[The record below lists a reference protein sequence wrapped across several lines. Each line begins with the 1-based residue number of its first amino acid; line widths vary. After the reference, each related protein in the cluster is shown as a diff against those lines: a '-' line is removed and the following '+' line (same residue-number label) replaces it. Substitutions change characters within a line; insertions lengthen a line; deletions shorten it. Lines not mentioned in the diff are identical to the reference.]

1 MAIYHCKVTIISR
14 STGRSSVGAAAYRAG
29 ECLTNERDGRTHDYT
44 RKGGVTHTEIIAPDN
59 APEWARDREKL
70 WNEVEKAEKSI
81 DAQLCREVEVALP
94 AELNPE
100 QQKELVRDYV
110 KENFVDH
117 GMIADVAIHD
127 KGDGNPHAHILL
139 TMREVDREG
148 NWQAKCKK
156 EYELDKDGN
165 KQRLPSGNYK
175 CRRVDAND
183 WNKKEALERWR
194 EGWEKSAN
202 RHLERAGHET
212 RIDRRSL
219 EAQGIEREPQIHEG
233 RARVIQKKEAK
244 RGKTVELER
253 SKLNREIKE
262 RNEKF
267 KKLDRQQQRYTRNVE
282 RILKKA
288 EKIKDLTE
296 VRTEAGAEKVQ
307 AKNEQKRLDLKTVD
321 NICVREADKLRVE
334 ITKLDKEIAE
344 LRRDIMPPEN
354 IRKAA
359 ERRYLGKEILD
370 ELKKHGHDQRQFDAA
385 GDAWKRDN
393 AQYERELQSVGL
405 LDLKRKFELEQ
416 TRKDLT
422 GRWNELKQRGQEL
435 DQRGREINVRIRER
449 MAEPDAEQKIRASE
463 HKISE
468 ASRDGDKK
476 VTALENQRIVLEER
490 VAKWEDL
497 RNQVEPQIKRLGRA
511 QIIINGPM
519 EYKNFHAQARSQ
531 LAKLLR
537 NHPAPQRVRGR
548 TQARIADD
556 DDPSKKRG
564 KGLDI

>member
-1 MAIYHCKVTIISR
+1 MAIYHLHNKIISR
-14 STGRSSVGAAAYRAG
+14 ADGRSSVGAAAYRAG
-29 ECLTNERDGRTHDYT
+29 ERLLNERDGRTHDYT
-44 RKGGVTHTEIIAPDN
+44 RKGNVEHTEILAPEY
-59 APEWARDREKL
+59 APEWAKNRETL
-70 WNEVEKAEKSI
+70 WNEVERTEKNI
-81 DAQLCREVEVALP
+81 NAQLCRELEVALP
-94 AELNPE
+94 AELTLE
-100 QQKELVRDYV
+100 QQKELLREFS
-110 KENFVDH
+110 KEFVEQ
-117 GMIADVAIHD
+117 GAIVDVAIHNPP
-127 KGDGNPHAHILL
+127 GNPHAHLL
-139 TMREVDREG
+139 MTMRALDKEG
-148 NWQAKCKK
+148 QWMARQKK
-156 EYELDKDGN
+156 EYILDKNGQ
-165 KQRLPSGNYK
+165 KQYDPVKKTYK
-175 CRRVDAND
+175 CKTIKTRD
-183 WNKKEALERWR
+183 WDDPETLKRWR
-194 EGWEKSAN
+194 ETWEQKTNLA
-202 RHLERAGHET
+202 LEKAGHEV

-219 EAQGIEREPQIHEG
+219 KDQGVDREPQIHEG

-267 KKLDRQQQRYTRNVE
+267 KKFDRQQQRYTRNVE

-296 VRTEAGAEKVQ
+296 VRTEAGADKVQ
-307 AKNEQKRLDLKTVD
+307 AKNEQRRLDLKTVD
-321 NICVREADKLRVE
+321 NICVREADKLRAE
-334 ITKLDKEIAE
+334 IAKLDKEIAE
-344 LRRDIMPPEN
+344 LRRDIMPPEK

-370 ELKKHGHDQRQFDAA
+370 ELKKHGHEQRQFDAA

-416 TRKDLT
+416 TRKDLS

-435 DQRGREINVRIRER
+435 DQRGREINARIRER

-490 VAKWEDL
+490 VAKWENL

-519 EYKNFHAQARSQ
+519 VGKNFRAQARSQ
-531 LAKLLR
+531 LAELLR

>member
-1 MAIYHCKVTIISR
+1 MAIYHLHTKIISR
-14 STGRSSVGAAAYRAG
+14 ADGRSAVGAAAYRAG

-44 RKGGVTHTEIIAPDN
+44 RKGNVEHTEIIAPDN

-100 QQKELVRDYV
+100 QQKELLREYVR
-110 KENFVDH
+110 ENFVDH
-117 GMIADVAIHD
+117 GMIADVVIHNPP
-127 KGDGNPHAHILL
+127 GNDHGHILL
-139 TMREVDREG
+139 TMRELDRDG

-183 WNKKEALERWR
+183 WNKKETHEKWRESWEQKVNLALE
-194 EGWEKSAN
+194 K
-202 RHLERAGHET
+202 AGHEV

-219 EAQGIEREPQIHEG
+219 EAQGIDREPQIHEG
-233 RARVIQKKEAK
+233 RARVIQEKEQR
-244 RGKTVELER
+244 RGREVELDR
-253 SKLNREIKE
+253 SRINREIKE

-296 VRTEAGAEKVQ
+296 VRTEAGADKVQ
-307 AKNEQKRLDLKTVD
+307 AKNEQRLLDLKTVD
-321 NICVREADKLRVE
+321 NICVREADKLRAE
-334 ITKLDKEIAE
+334 IAKLDKEIAE
-344 LRRDIMPPEN
+344 LRRDIMPPGK

-359 ERRYLGKEILD
+359 ERRYLGKEILA
-370 ELKKHGHDQRQFDAA
+370 ELKKHGHEQRQFDAA

-405 LDLKRKFELEQ
+405 IDLKRKFELEQ

-435 DQRGREINVRIRER
+435 DQRGREINARIRER

-497 RNQVEPQIKRLGRA
+497 RNQIEPQIKRLGRA

-519 EYKNFHAQARSQ
+519 VGKNFRAQARSQ
-531 LAKLLR
+531 LAELLR
-537 NHPAPQRVRGR
+537 NNPAPQRVRGR
-548 TQARIADD
+548 TQARIGED